1 MANVLPRTKKW
12 DLTQE
17 AFDKMLACL
26 DADRERAGE
35 KYEQIRFSLVRFFQ
49 WRGCRFSED
58 HADETIN
65 RVARKL
71 GQGEEFRDIY
81 TYTHGVARMVVME
94 VSKTAG
100 REQSL
105 AENLQP
111 TQPVLEDDG
120 DLQERAECLK
130 PCLEGLP
137 LESREMIVK
146 YYQGERGAKI
156 NNRQKLAEAFSVS
169 PHVLRNRAF
178 RLREKLQDCVDRCM
192 KEM

>member
-1 MANVLPRTKKW
+1 MANVLSRTKKW

-35 KYEQIRFSLVRFFQ
+35 KYEQIHFSLVRFFQ

-81 TYTHGVARMVVME
+81 TYTHGVARMLVME
-94 VSKTAG
+94 VSKSAG

-111 TQPVLEDDG
+111 TQPVLEEDG
-120 DLQERAECLK
+120 DLQARVECLR

-146 YYQGERGAKI
+146 YYQGERRAKI

-169 PHVLRNRAF
+169 THVLRNRAY
-178 RLREKLQDCVDRCM
+178 RLREKLQDCVDQCM
-192 KEM
+192 KKI